1 MVLKMFPKPLAPK
14 FDIEKPVATVPASR
28 LHPQTQLHKSINKN
42 MTNLAKF
49 RDLGLSEMMLN
60 SLHKKGFEEPT
71 PIQARTIPFLLEN
84 KKDLIGKAQ
93 TGTGKTAAFGIPII
107 ENIVPDSKKVQAII
121 LVPTRELAIQ
131 VTEELNSFAEEQKT
145 RIIAVY
151 GGQPIERQIS
161 RLQRGVDIVVGTPGR
176 IIDHLQRR
184 TLDLSH
190 VKYVVLDEADEM
202 LNMGF
207 VDDIESILKAAP
219 KQRRTV
225 LFSATMPA
233 HIERLAKNY
242 MVDYELI
249 AVAVDQSSKDNI
261 QQIYFEVSQSDKFE
275 SLFRII
281 DVEESFYGMVF
292 CRTKI
297 DADEIAHK
305 LANRGCRA
313 EAIHGDL
320 SQGQREKVLQKFR
333 DRRITALV
341 ATDVAARGIDIGDLT
356 HVINYSLP
364 QDPESYVHRIGRTG
378 RAGKSGIAVTLI
390 TPSEYRKL
398 VAIQRISNTKITKQ
412 KIPGVAEVID
422 SKKQRIKSTLSEI
435 IATENF
441 SDLELIA
448 EEILAETPDA
458 KIAIA
463 ALLKMAFKDELT
475 ESNYSEILEAS
486 ARGKRDFNSDDR
498 GNRDHGERRGNDR
511 DRGERG
517 DRGDRGN
524 RKDYGDR
531 NDRGDRGGDR
541 GERKG
546 SARLFIAKGRNDAM
560 DPRKLVD
567 FIQKETGVDQRRIDD
582 VKIFDTFSFFAVPSD
597 DAEKVL
603 DAFQQ
608 SGGNRSLVSRAKAKQ

>member
-1 MVLKMFPKPLAPK
+1 
-14 FDIEKPVATVPASR
+14 
-28 LHPQTQLHKSINKN
+28 

-60 SLHKKGFEEPT
+60 CLHKKGFEEPT
-71 PIQARTIPFLLEN
+71 PIQARTIPFLLANE
-84 KKDLIGKAQ
+84 KDLIGKAQ

-107 ENIVPDSKKVQAII
+107 ENIVPNSKKVQAII
-121 LVPTRELAIQ
+121 LAPTRELAIQ
-131 VTEELNSFAEEQKT
+131 VTEELSSFAEEQKT
-145 RIIAVY
+145 RVIAVY

-176 IIDHLQRR
+176 VIDHLQRR

-219 KQRRTV
+219 KERRTV
-225 LFSATMPA
+225 LFSATMPS

-242 MVDYELI
+242 MMDYELI
-249 AVAVDQSSKDNI
+249 SVLSEKVNRDNI
-261 QQIYFEVSQSDKFE
+261 QQVYFEVSQQDKFE

-292 CRTKI
+292 CRTKV

-333 DRRITALV
+333 ARQVTALV

-356 HVINYSLP
+356 HVINYSIP

-378 RAGKSGIAVTLI
+378 RAGKSGVAITLI

-398 VAIQRISNTKITKQ
+398 VAIQRIANTKITKQ

-422 SKKQRIKSTLSEI
+422 SKKQRIKSTLAEI

-441 SDLELIA
+441 SDLEPIA
-448 EEILAETPDA
+448 EEILQETPEA
-458 KIAIA
+458 KLAIA

-475 ESNYSEILEAS
+475 ESSYREILEAS
-486 ARGKRDFNSDDR
+486 ARKNRDFNDRDRR
-498 GNRDHGERRGNDR
+498 GNRDDRRGNRDDR
-511 DRGERG
+511 
-517 DRGDRGN
+517 RGN
-524 RKDYGDR
+524 RDR
-531 NDRGDRGGDR
+531 DDRRGNRDDRGGS
-541 GERKG
+541 GG
-546 SARLFIAKGRNDAM
+546 TRLFIARGRNDSI

-567 FIQKETGVDQRRIDD
+567 FIQRETGVDQRRIDD
-582 VKIFDTFSFFAVPSD
+582 VRIFDAFSFFAVPAG
-597 DAEKVL
+597 DAGKVL

-608 SGGNRSLVSRAKAKQ
+608 KAGNGRSLVSKAKEK

>member
-1 MVLKMFPKPLAPK
+1 MP
-14 FDIEKPVATVPASR
+14 
-28 LHPQTQLHKSINKN
+28 
-42 MTNLAKF
+42 TNLVKF
-49 RDLGLSEMMLN
+49 RDLGLSDVMLE
-60 SLHKKGFEEPT
+60 SLRKKGFEEPS
-71 PIQARTIPFLLEN
+71 PIQAKAIPFLLEN

-93 TGTGKTAAFGIPII
+93 TGTGKTAAFGIPLI
-107 ENIVPDSKKVQAII
+107 EKLMPGSKHVQAII
-121 LVPTRELAIQ
+121 LAPTRELAIQ
-131 VTEELNSFAEEQKT
+131 VAEEIATFAEAQKT
-145 RIIAVY
+145 RIVAIY
-151 GGQPIERQIS
+151 GGQPIDRQIA

-225 LFSATMPA
+225 LFSATMPS

-249 AVAVDQSSKDNI
+249 AVAVDQSSRDNI

-292 CRTKI
+292 CRTKV

-412 KIPGVAEVID
+412 KIPGVSEVID
-422 SKKQRIKSTLSEI
+422 SKKARIKSALSEI

-441 SDLELIA
+441 SDLEQIA
-448 EEILAETPDA
+448 EEILVETPDA
-458 KIAIA
+458 KIALA

-486 ARGKRDFNSDDR
+486 ASRKRDFNSDDR
-498 GNRDHGERRGNDR
+498 GNRDRGERRGND
-511 DRGERG
+511 RG

-524 RKDYGDR
+524 RGERRDYGDR
-531 NDRGDRGGDR
+531 NDRSDRGGDR

-546 SARLFIAKGRNDAM
+546 NARLFIAKGRNDAM

-597 DAEKVL
+597 DADRVL
-603 DAFQQ
+603 SAFQQ
-608 SGGNRSLVSRAKAKQ
+608 SGGNRSLVSRAKDKQ